1 MDAGAYRTRAAAK
14 CRGGKLPRNEA
25 ALAQRAKIDRGLSS
39 QLDELEQR
47 MFLLKIQYEKYFSGT
62 EKVEP
67 SRERELIQRFVRDL
81 MEDATAIKNPTQRHR
96 FDGLRARL
104 GSFEYYWTRQLRML
118 EQGTHPRQK
127 FKQKIREQEK
137 EELLRAESEKLA
149 RQRQRRRHSSERDE
163 EAYRSLYQQ
172 YMEVRGKCG
181 QDPNV
186 PFETVRQALE
196 KQADVLKAKYKCKS
210 IKFKVVEEG
219 GKARV
224 KATPVT

>member
-1 MDAGAYRTRAAAK
+1 
-14 CRGGKLPRNEA
+14 
-25 ALAQRAKIDRGLSS
+25 LASRAKVDRGLSS
-39 QLDELEQR
+39 QLDEFEQR

-62 EKVEP
+62 EKLEP
-67 SRERELIQRFVRDL
+67 SREREMLQRFLRDL
-81 MEDATAIKNPTQRHR
+81 TEDPNAIKNPTQRHR
-96 FDGLRARL
+96 FDGLKARL

-137 EELLRAESEKLA
+137 AELLRAEREKLA
-149 RQRQRRRHSSERDE
+149 RDRRRKSTDRDE
-163 EAYRSLYQQ
+163 DAYRSVYQQ

-181 QDPNV
+181 QDVNV

-196 KQADVLKAKYKCKS
+196 KQAGVLKSKYNCKS
-210 IKFKVVEEG
+210 IRFKVVEED

-224 KATPVT
+224 KAIPVT

>member
-1 MDAGAYRTRAAAK
+1 MAS
-14 CRGGKLPRNEA
+14 
-25 ALAQRAKIDRGLSS
+25 RAKVDRGLSS

-62 EKVEP
+62 EKLEP
-67 SRERELIQRFVRDL
+67 SREREMVQRFVRDIT
-81 MEDATAIKNPTQRHR
+81 EDPNAIKNPTQRHR
-96 FDGLRARL
+96 FDGLKARL

-137 EELLRAESEKLA
+137 DELLRAEREKLA
-149 RQRQRRRHSSERDE
+149 RDRRRKGSDRDE
-163 EAYRSLYQQ
+163 DAYRSVYQQ

-181 QDPNV
+181 QDVNV

-196 KQADVLKAKYKCKS
+196 KQAGVLKSKYNCKS
-210 IKFKVVEEG
+210 IRFKVVEED

-224 KATPVT
+224 KAIPVT

>member
-1 MDAGAYRTRAAAK
+1 MAS
-14 CRGGKLPRNEA
+14 
-25 ALAQRAKIDRGLSS
+25 RAKDDRGLSS

-62 EKVEP
+62 EKLEP
-67 SRERELIQRFVRDL
+67 SREREMLQRFVRD
-81 MEDATAIKNPTQRHR
+81 MTEDPNAIKNPTQRHR
-96 FDGLRARL
+96 FDGLKARL

-137 EELLRAESEKLA
+137 EELLRADKEKLA
-149 RQRQRRRHSSERDE
+149 RDRRRKGSDRDE
-163 EAYRSLYQQ
+163 EAYRSVYQQ

-181 QDPNV
+181 QDVNV

-196 KQADVLKAKYKCKS
+196 KQAGVLKSKYNCKS
-210 IKFKVVEEG
+210 IRFKVVEED
-219 GKARV
+219 GKARL
-224 KATPVT
+224 KAIPVT

>member
-1 MDAGAYRTRAAAK
+1 M
-14 CRGGKLPRNEA
+14 
-25 ALAQRAKIDRGLSS
+25 AQRAKIDRGLST

-62 EKVEP
+62 EKLEP
-67 SRERELIQRFVRDL
+67 SRERELIQRFVRDIT
-81 MEDATAIKNPTQRHR
+81 EDGTAIKNPTQRHR
-96 FDGLRARL
+96 FDGLKARL

-149 RQRQRRRHSSERDE
+149 RQRRRQGSDRE
-163 EAYRSLYQQ
+163 EDAYRSVYEQ

-181 QDPNV
+181 QNMNV
-186 PFETVRQALE
+186 PFEMLRQALE
-196 KQADVLKAKYKCKS
+196 KTAGAMKSKHKNIKS
-210 IKFKVVEEG
+210 IRFEVVEED

-224 KATPVT
+224 KAIPVT

>member
-1 MDAGAYRTRAAAK
+1 M
-14 CRGGKLPRNEA
+14 
-25 ALAQRAKIDRGLSS
+25 AQRAKIDRGLSS

-62 EKVEP
+62 EKLEP
-67 SRERELIQRFVRDL
+67 SREREMLQRFVRDIT
-81 MEDATAIKNPTQRHR
+81 EDGTAIKNPTQRHR
-96 FDGLRARL
+96 FDGLKARL
-104 GSFEYYWTRQLRML
+104 GSYEYYWTRQLRML

-127 FKQKIREQEK
+127 FKQKIRAQEK

-149 RQRQRRRHSSERDE
+149 RQRRRQGSERDE
-163 EAYRSLYQQ
+163 DAYRSVYQQ

-196 KQADVLKAKYKCKS
+196 KQAGVLKSKYNCKS
-210 IKFKVVEEG
+210 IKFKVVEED

-224 KATPVT
+224 KAIPVT